1 MKMDH
6 QLKTMFANDLIK
18 VVEEAPIEHAEM
30 FNDWVNYA
38 FTIVQIIS
46 QYIDASKVFGDMD
59 AIIQSNAKSEYNSR
73 LKSICC
79 VLLDFANVILER
91 KM

>member
-6 QLKTMFANDLIK
+6 QLKTMFVNALIK
-18 VVEEAPIEHAEM
+18 VVEEAPIEHEEM

-46 QYIDASKVFGDMD
+46 QYIDASEIISAMD
-59 AIIQSNAKSEYNSR
+59 AIIQSNANSECNSK
-73 LKSICC
+73 LKAICC
-79 VLLDFANVILER
+79 LILDFANVILER
-91 KM
+91 NI